1 MNEKPAIRCVVGNCT
16 TPTDIV
22 ERYWFNGHT
31 MYGAFL
37 DLCLFHGPMFSKRFV
52 QVPLSV
58 YWEKEEENLTVRSCS
73 CGNGP
78 INDNQTMC
86 LCCRFG
92 HKAFTQQ
99 EDDNWRSA
107 GVYCTRCLKSLPTPE
122 KSEK

>member
-1 MNEKPAIRCVVGNCT
+1 MDPADKIADAGFYIGSANRREG
-16 TPTDIV
+16 
-22 ERYWFNGHT
+22 YWTVRIYSEWEADHETYFNGT
-31 MYGAFL
+31 GATL
-37 DLCLFHGPMFSKRFV
+37 NEAL
-52 QVPLSV
+52 
-58 YWEKEEENLTVRSCS
+58 EKALHKWTGNTIRSCS

-92 HKAFTQQ
+92 HKAFIQQ

-107 GVYCTRCLKSLPTPE
+107 GVYCTRCLKSLPDPQ